1 MKLQFLGDALDHW
14 KGSVFET
21 LQQQGVL
28 RDFFVDPMAS
38 DAPAWKPADSKLFAR
53 LLRIEQRQLVSHGH
67 DLCNDR
73 ARYFAEIPPNGDL
86 LLDPDTGIKTGTV
99 KRIEQYLLPT
109 ELFEAM
115 GRGENRIVVVYQHVR
130 AKKTRER
137 IEKVIATLNAKDGQ
151 FCCTSYESG
160 TVAFLFLSRN
170 GGRIGTVRDFFP
182 QFLGAHASN
191 RIGFWNGNAV

>member
-1 MKLQFLGDALDHW
+1 MNLQFLGDAFDHW

-28 RDFFVDPMAS
+28 RDFLVDPMAS
-38 DAPAWKPADSKLFAR
+38 DAPAWKPADSKLFSR
-53 LLRIEQRQLVSHGH
+53 LLRIEQRQLVSHSH

-86 LLDPDTGIKTGTV
+86 FLDPDTGVKTGAV
-99 KRIEQYLLPT
+99 KQIEQYLLPT
-109 ELFEAM
+109 ELFEVM

-137 IEKVIATLNAKDGQ
+137 IEEVIATLNEKDGQ
-151 FCCTSYESG
+151 FYCTSYESG

-170 GGRIGTVRDFFP
+170 GGRIGMVRDFFF

-191 RIGFWNGNAV
+191 RIGYWNGNAV

>member
-53 LLRIEQRQLVSHGH
+53 LLRIEQRQ
-67 DLCNDR
+67 
-73 ARYFAEIPPNGDL
+73 

-160 TVAFLFLSRN
+160 TVAFLFLS
-170 GGRIGTVRDFFP
+170 
-182 QFLGAHASN
+182 
-191 RIGFWNGNAV
+191 